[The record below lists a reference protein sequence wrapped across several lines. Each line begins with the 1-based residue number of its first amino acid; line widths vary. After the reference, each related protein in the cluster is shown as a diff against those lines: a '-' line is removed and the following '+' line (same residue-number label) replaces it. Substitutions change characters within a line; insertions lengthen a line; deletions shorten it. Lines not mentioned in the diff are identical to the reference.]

1 MDRKP
6 ESTLPS
12 GNGEAAARSKETA
25 DRRKALDQF
34 LGLSAERVTVDES
47 AFELLTRG
55 ASEEETRAVR
65 RLLIEWSKGDENS
78 FPHQLSLLTRAQWRA
93 AAAVPVETAKV
104 LQQHQSTAQNAARQI
119 AQAADAKLSEFAS
132 IGKLAAQLESSVGRL
147 SAHGDE
153 HLEWLQKVTSSFRQA
168 EHQLRTSSRRD
179 DIKFLVVILTLFG
192 LLGFGLGYVTCLYM
206 HSAL

>member
-6 ESTLPS
+6 ESIPPG
-12 GNGEAAARSKETA
+12 GNGEASRSKESSE
-25 DRRKALDQF
+25 RRKALDQF
-34 LGLSAERVTVDES
+34 LGLPSEKIAADNS

-55 ASEEETRAVR
+55 ASEEETRALR

-147 SAHGDE
+147 SAVGE
-153 HLEWLQKVTSSFRQA
+153 EKLEWLQQAVASFRQA

-179 DIKFLVVILTLFG
+179 DIKFLVVILTLFS
-192 LLGFGLGYVTCLYM
+192 LLGFGLGYVTCLYI